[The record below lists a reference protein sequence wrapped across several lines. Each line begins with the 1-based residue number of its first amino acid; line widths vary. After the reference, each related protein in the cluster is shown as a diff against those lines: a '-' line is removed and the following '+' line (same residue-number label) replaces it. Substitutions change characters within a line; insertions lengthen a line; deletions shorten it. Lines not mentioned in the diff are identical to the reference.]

1 MLEVGTR
8 GARRGSMTHPYHIV
22 CPHCDAVNRVAAE
35 RLGDAPVCGKCAQ
48 ALFAGKPVD
57 VTGARFDKHVARNDL
72 PVLVDFWAP
81 WCGPCR
87 AMAPAYL
94 QAAAR
99 LEPAVRLLK
108 VDTEAAPDLAARYA
122 IRSIPTLALFRGGR
136 EIARQPGAMDAGGIV
151 AWVRARTG
159 A

>member
-1 MLEVGTR
+1 
-8 GARRGSMTHPYHIV
+8 MTHPYHIV

-48 ALFAGKPVD
+48 ALFVGKPVD

-94 QAAAR
+94 QAASR
-99 LEPAVRLLK
+99 LEPHLRLLK

-122 IRSIPTLALFRGGR
+122 IRSIPTLALFRGGH
-136 EIARQPGAMDAGGIV
+136 EIARQPGATDAGGIM
-151 AWVRARTG
+151 AWVRSRLG